1 MKNQRMELAI
11 ALADAVL
18 RDGDGI
24 PYRVN
29 AGEAWAADDPLVL
42 LHPGMFTLDLAKL
55 RRSVPRP
62 VEQMTAAP
70 GERRTLL

>member
-1 MKNQRMELAI
+1 MELAI

-18 RDGDGI
+18 RDDNGI

-29 AGEAWAADDPLVL
+29 AGEAWAADDPLVVS
-42 LHPGMFTLDLAKL
+42 HPRMFTRDLAKL
-55 RRSVPRP
+55 RRSV
-62 VEQMTAAP
+62 EQATAEP